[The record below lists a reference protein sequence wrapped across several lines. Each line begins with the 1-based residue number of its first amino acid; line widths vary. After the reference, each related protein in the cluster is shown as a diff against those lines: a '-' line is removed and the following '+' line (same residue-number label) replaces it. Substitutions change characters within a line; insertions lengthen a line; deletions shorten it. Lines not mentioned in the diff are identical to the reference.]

1 MNEGNRVDG
10 VRVSHPLFQEG
21 GGGATP
27 TSTLC
32 LYVSSISIERACEL
46 NLLWHSRLP
55 RIEAS
60 NVFRNK
66 DYACYRAE
74 SAGVIYAVAIWSS
87 PVARLLNDGCT
98 LELRRFAIAPDAPR
112 NTGSRVLAVMARLIA
127 KAKPHIRRLVSY
139 QDESVHQG
147 TIYAAAGWNR
157 TASRRGGEWSCKSRP
172 RAATQANAPKVRW
185 EKSIVGS
192 GSGTSPASVE

>member
-1 MNEGNRVDG
+1 MNQGNRVDG

-32 LYVSSISIERACEL
+32 LDVQPISIERACEL

-55 RIEAS
+55 KIEAS

-66 DYACYRAE
+66 DHVCYRAE
-74 SAGVIYAVAIWSS
+74 SGGVIYAVAIWSS

-98 LELRRFAIAPDAPR
+98 IELRRFAIAPDAPR

-127 KAKPHIRRLVSY
+127 KSKPHIRRLVSY
-139 QDESVHQG
+139 QDESVHRG
-147 TIYAAAGWNR
+147 TVYAAAGWFR
-157 TASRRGGEWSCKSRP
+157 AGVRRGGEWSCKSRP
-172 RAATQANAPKVRW
+172 RAATQANAPKIRW
-185 EKSIVGS
+185 EKLIGDPDA
-192 GSGTSPASVE
+192 GTSPASVR